1 MRQRTGFRGPLNQ
14 PIEFD
19 LEASRRSL
27 KEALRQR
34 LEKPGLESLQNR
46 SQNFVA
52 SGLMATIPSE
62 AGGSDPKV
70 LKKIK
75 NPKGMCA
82 ICGVTAALQMCSG
95 CGQIAYCGREHQLQH
110 WKEHKTD
117 CKTAQAAKKNTGN

>member
-1 MRQRTGFRGPLNQ
+1 MRQRNGFRGTLNQ

-19 LEASRRSL
+19 LEAARRCL

-34 LEKPGLESLQNR
+34 LEKPGLECLQNR
-46 SQNFVA
+46 SHDFTGG
-52 SGLMATIPSE
+52 GLMATVPSE

-82 ICGVTAALQMCSG
+82 ICGVTAALQLCCG

-110 WKEHKTD
+110 WKEHKIE
-117 CKTAQAAKKNTGN
+117 CKKVQAAKKNTV